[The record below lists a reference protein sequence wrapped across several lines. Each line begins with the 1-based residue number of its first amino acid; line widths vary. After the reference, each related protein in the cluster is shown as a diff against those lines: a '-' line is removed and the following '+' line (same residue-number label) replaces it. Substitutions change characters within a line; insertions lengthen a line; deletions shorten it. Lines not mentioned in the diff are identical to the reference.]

1 MDAVRVLFAELGFD
15 LDEAGL
21 KKADTA
27 ARDLVSKIES
37 LWRET
42 GVGGEAAQAALAG
55 LANVQQTIAA
65 GFAEIQQAAEAAL
78 PSVMLADDLQAD
90 ADQLARVT
98 QEVQRLGT
106 AAREEQEKA
115 GAAAQFA
122 ETAEG
127 RAHAAWKR
135 REEEKKRAAAPG
147 EAAARERADFG
158 AQQAFR
164 GSAAGQDHEAWKRE
178 AENLR
183 ALQAPVQNLAGAAD
197 RSGKVVTQAFGRAM
211 PASVARFAE
220 GLGVARGDAQA
231 LGQVIL
237 DVSRRGAAG
246 LVALAVSVGVF
257 TTAFAAESEALRE
270 TAREARVTSSE
281 LQALQHAGAQSGVGA
296 DRVTQSVTALGQ
308 KLRDANNHLAGSG
321 STVHMLRRLGI
332 NARDASGQIRPTVDI
347 LDDVAVAMEHVGSPR
362 RRIRIAESLGLD
374 RRMLE
379 ILHTGE
385 GGIRALR
392 AEMAELGG
400 GITPEATEAARR
412 FTQQQERMRVAL
424 TSVRSS
430 IFTQLAP
437 TLTDLMQRGSRL
449 LGLFARATRGTH
461 VFENAVK
468 ILGVGLAAAAV
479 PALIAWS
486 PMIATFVGMTL
497 AVAALA
503 LAWDDVQHLL
513 EGQPSLIGYLI
524 DQYAGFGTAARWVNQ
539 IRDAWNGVVDAMV
552 RLKEVVSTWPPWA
565 RRLFDVGT
573 LGVRHLLPDER
584 GGGAEAGPGGAAP
597 APPSPGAPRAPVVQP
612 GIPATNVAAWRAV
625 NPGAIPATRA
635 VPMPGGVAGAAAPTT
650 INNAGDRNVF
660 NINGNDLAAMRRE
673 IERITT
679 ERERRRNSA
688 ASGREGA

>member
-42 GVGGEAAQAALAG
+42 GVGGEAAQAALTG
-55 LANVQQTIAA
+55 LASVQQTIAA

-98 QEVQRLGT
+98 KEVQRLGT

-158 AQQAFR
+158 AQQA
-164 GSAAGQDHEAWKRE
+164 
-178 AENLR
+178 
-183 ALQAPVQNLAGAAD
+183 PVQNLAGVTD
-197 RSGKVVTQAFGRAM
+197 RSGKVITQAFGRAM

-321 STVHMLRRLGI
+321 SAVHMLRRLGV

-449 LGLFARATRGTH
+449 LGFFARATRGTH

-524 DQYAGFGTAARWVNQ
+524 DQYAGFGAAARWVNQ

-552 RLKEVVSTWPPWA
+552 RLKEVVSSWPPWA

-573 LGVRHLLPDER
+573 LGVRHRVPDER
-584 GGGAEAGPGGAAP
+584 GGGAEAGPGGAAT
-597 APPSPGAPRAPVVQP
+597 ATPSPTAPRAPVVQP
-612 GIPATNVAAWRAV
+612 GIPAANVAAWRAV
-625 NPGAIPATRA
+625 NPGPLPATRA
-635 VPMPGGVAGAAAPTT
+635 VPMPGGATAGTAPTT

>member
-1 MDAVRVLFAELGFD
+1 MDAVRVLFAELGFEI
-15 LDEAGL
+15 DEATL
-21 KKADTA
+21 RAADARINEVARSMAALTSESSAVGQAVNAA
-27 ARDLVSKIES
+27 ARVAGSAFAEVATTVTQASDAIEKQF
-37 LWRET
+37 LDIEGMREAMAEARDE
-42 GVGGEAAQAALAG
+42 GMKAAQAGPSVVVSDDLKEE
-55 LANVQQTIAA
+55 IA
-65 GFAEIQQAAEAAL
+65 QMEAAAKATRD
-78 PSVMLADDLQAD
+78 LA
-90 ADQLARVT
+90 
-98 QEVQRLGT
+98 
-106 AAREEQEKA
+106 EEE
-115 GAAAQFA
+115 
-122 ETAEG
+122 
-127 RAHAAWKR
+127 RKR
-135 REEEKKRAAAPG
+135 REAPAKRAA
-147 EAAARERADFG
+147 EERADFG

-220 GLGVARGDAQA
+220 GLGVARGDTLA

-308 KLRDANNHLAGSG
+308 KLRAANNHLAGSG

-437 TLTDLMQRGSRL
+437 TLTDLMQRGGRL
-449 LGLFARATRGTH
+449 FGLFAQMTRGTH

-468 ILGVGLAAAAV
+468 ILGVALAAAAV
-479 PALIAWS
+479 PALVAWS
-486 PMIATFVGMTL
+486 PMIVTFGGIAL
-497 AVAALA
+497 AIGALA

-524 DQYAGFGTAARWVNQ
+524 DQYAGFGASTRIVQAL
-539 IRDAWNGVVDAMV
+539 RDAWNGVSDAMV
-552 RLKEVVSTWPPWA
+552 RLKEVVSSWPPWA
-565 RRLFDVGT
+565 RTLFDVGT

-584 GGGAEAGPGGAAP
+584 GGGADAGPGGAAP
-597 APPSPGAPRAPVVQP
+597 ANPSPGAPGAPRAPVVQP
-612 GIPATNVAAWRAV
+612 GIPAANLAAWRAV
-625 NPGAIPATRA
+625 NGGAIPATRA
-635 VPMPGGVAGAAAPTT
+635 VPMPGGAAAGTAPTT

-660 NINGNDLAAMRRE
+660 NITGNDPAAMRRE
-673 IERITT
+673 LERWAA

>member
-15 LDEAGL
+15 IDEAALKAAEARVTEVGRAMASLVSESSGVGQAITAAAQVADTALSRVREVAQSAVVALDTQFQDVEGLREAMADARAEGMAAANAGPSVVLSDDLREQIQQLDEA
-21 KKADTA
+21 TA
-27 ARDLVSKIES
+27 ATKK
-37 LWRET
+37 
-42 GVGGEAAQAALAG
+42 LA
-55 LANVQQTIAA
+55 
-65 GFAEIQQAAEAAL
+65 
-78 PSVMLADDLQAD
+78 
-90 ADQLARVT
+90 
-98 QEVQRLGT
+98 
-106 AAREEQEKA
+106 EEE
-115 GAAAQFA
+115 
-122 ETAEG
+122 
-127 RAHAAWKR
+127 RKR
-135 REEEKKRAAAPG
+135 REAPAERARA
-147 EAAARERADFG
+147 ERADFA

-164 GSAAGQDHEAWKRE
+164 GSGAGQEHEAWKRE

-183 ALQAPVQNLAGAAD
+183 ALQAPVQNLAGVTD

-211 PASVARFAE
+211 PASVQRFAE

-308 KLRDANNHLAGSG
+308 KLRDANNRLASGSG
-321 STVHMLRRLGI
+321 AVHMLRRLGI

-347 LDDVAVAMEHVGSPR
+347 LDDVAVAMEHVGNPR

-379 ILHTGE
+379 ILHTGA

-392 AEMAELGG
+392 AEMDELGG
-400 GITPEATEAARR
+400 GVTPEATEAGRR

-437 TLTDLMQRGSRL
+437 TMTDLMQRGSRL
-449 LGLFARATRGTH
+449 LGWFARMTRGTH

-468 ILGVGLAAAAV
+468 ILGVSMAVAAV
-479 PALIAWS
+479 PALIAWA
-486 PMIATFVGMTL
+486 PMFATFGGITL

-503 LAWDDVQHLL
+503 LAFDDVQHLL
-513 EGQPSLIGYLI
+513 DGQPSLVGYLI
-524 DQYAGFGTAARWVNQ
+524 DQYAGFGASTRIVQAL
-539 IRDAWNGVVDAMV
+539 RDAWNGVSDAMV
-552 RLKEVVSTWPPWA
+552 RLKEIVSTWPPWA

-584 GGGAEAGPGGAAP
+584 SGGTDAAPGAASPTPGGDAP
-597 APPSPGAPRAPVVQP
+597 PGAPRAPVVQP
-612 GIPATNVAAWRAV
+612 GIPAANLAAWRAV
-625 NPGAIPATRA
+625 NGGAIPATRA
-635 VPMPGGVAGAAAPTT
+635 VPMPGGAAGAAAAPT
-650 INNAGDRNVF
+650 INNAGDRYTFNV
-660 NINGNDLAAMRRE
+660 NGNDPVAMRRE
-673 IERITT
+673 IERFVAD
-679 ERERRRNSA
+679 RERRRNSA
-688 ASGREGA
+688 ASGREGE